1 MTLSPQPPLPPTPVI
16 ASTTLLVTVLLC
28 LLAPLAWVESQHLNQ
43 ALMLTL
49 NAWLDGQPA
58 GQPVAPLVGAL
69 WSGITVMGLG
79 LSMFLVFGI
88 AARKQPGWMAAY
100 LFCLLI
106 GGLMVHL
113 LKHAIDAPR
122 PAAVLSTT
130 DLHIIGSVLR
140 TRSMPSGHSASA
152 FAFAAVI
159 LLTPNPQRLRRWLL
173 GPVLAIAVLIGLS
186 RIAVGAHWPLDVLV
200 GGALG
205 WLFGGVSVV
214 LASATGLTRWCGTK
228 AGQWTLTVVW
238 FGAALAMGP
247 QKTGYP
253 QAEPMQWALGVACAL
268 GALWRARSLWLDRRG
283 PAA

>member
-1 MTLSPQPPLPPTPVI
+1 MSIPPEQPLPTTPVI
-16 ASTTLLVTVLLC
+16 ASTTLLVAVLLC
-28 LLAPLAWVESQHLNQ
+28 LLAPLAWIESQHVNQ
-43 ALMLTL
+43 ALMLAL
-49 NAWLDGQPA
+49 NACLDGQPA
-58 GQPVAPLVGAL
+58 SQPVAPIVGAI
-69 WSGITVMGLG
+69 WSGITVLGLG

-88 AARKQPGWMAAY
+88 AARQQPGWMAAY

-113 LKHAIDAPR
+113 LKYAIDAPR
-122 PAAVLSTT
+122 PAAVLSAT
-130 DLHIIGSVLR
+130 DLHVIGSVLR

-159 LLTPNPQRLRRWLL
+159 LLTPNPQRLRRRLL
-173 GPVLAIAVLIGLS
+173 GPVLAIAALIGLS

-200 GGALG
+200 GSALG

-214 LASATGLTRWCGTK
+214 LAAASGLTRWCGTR

-253 QAEPMQWALGVACAL
+253 QAEPMQWALGAACAL
-268 GALWRARSLWLDRRG
+268 AALWRARALWLEGRG
-283 PAA
+283 GAA